1 MKLADLAALVLP
13 LRFVNKAQ
21 FKIKQ
26 PINTMNDTINKKEE
40 TMESKLQK
48 RKTIRLKNY
57 DYSSNGIYFIT
68 ICADK
73 KQKYLETLNLKT
85 NQISF

>member
-1 MKLADLAALVLP
+1 
-13 LRFVNKAQ
+13 
-21 FKIKQ
+21 
-26 PINTMNDTINKKEE
+26 
-40 TMESKLQK
+40 MESKLQK